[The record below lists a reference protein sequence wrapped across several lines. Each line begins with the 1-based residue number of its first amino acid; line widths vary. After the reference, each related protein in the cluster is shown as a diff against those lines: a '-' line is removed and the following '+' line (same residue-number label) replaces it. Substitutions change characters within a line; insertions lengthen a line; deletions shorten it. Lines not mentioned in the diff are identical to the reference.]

1 MAVDIRVYILY
12 NTFLSDKK
20 VEEPK
25 IGGNVF
31 PGKTRRYNA
40 DEYHALVPTVLSIV
54 NTFATKAE
62 AIKAFSTKPSFGDM
76 DVLFIP
82 ARELSTKLLQEAFG
96 CGFDEVSHNGGVWSL
111 VFRELQIDLITTTTT
126 EFAVSSNYFQY
137 NDFGNFRGRI
147 HHKLGLKFGHDGL
160 WFPVRSKD
168 HTLGEILLSTDPVE
182 IDKFGDFT
190 YGELNTLEEI
200 FEAVAASKYFN
211 PDIFLLEN
219 RNHTARVR
227 DRKRATYTALLEW
240 CKTQTV
246 KTEFYQFDP
255 DKTVYHRKIFKAFP
269 HAKAE
274 FDELWRRKFEI
285 EEAAKKF
292 NGVLVRELTGR
303 EDTRLG
309 QLMKLLKVELTP
321 TVVNAMTEDD
331 IHSVIME
338 QHNKLKEAEN
348 AS

>member
-1 MAVDIRVYILY
+1 M
-12 NTFLSDKK
+12 
-20 VEEPK
+20 
-25 IGGNVF
+25 GGNVF
-31 PGKTRRYNA
+31 PGLTRRYSA
-40 DEYHALVPTVLSIV
+40 DEYHALVPTVLNIV
-54 NTFATKAE
+54 NTFASKAE
-62 AIKAFSTKPSFGDM
+62 AIKAFSTKLSFGDM

-96 CGFDEVSHNGGVWSL
+96 CALNEVSHNGGVWSL
-111 VFRELQIDLITTTTT
+111 VFHELQIDLITTSIT
-126 EFAVSSNYFQY
+126 EFAVASNYFGL
-137 NDFGNFRGRI
+137 NDFGNLRGRI

-160 WFPVRSKD
+160 WFPVRSSD
-168 HTLGEILLSTDPVE
+168 HTLGEILLSVDPVE
-182 IDKFGDFT
+182 IDKFGDFA
-190 YGELNTLEEI
+190 YGELHTLEEI

-227 DRKRATYTALLEW
+227 DRKRATYTAFLEW

-246 KTEFYQFDP
+246 KTEFYQFDS

-285 EEAAKKF
+285 EAAALKF
-292 NGVLVRELTGR
+292 NGTIVSTLTGR
-303 EDTRLG
+303 ENVRLG
-309 QLMKLLKVELTP
+309 ELMKVLKVSLTP
-321 TVVNAMTEDD
+321 AVVNTMTDAD
-331 IHSVIME
+331 INAVILE
-338 QHNKLKEAEN
+338 QHNQLETQN